1 MTCNKNALRLVPLT
15 VLLGLL
21 LACGTQQSVPISDRS
36 VNVDAQPRAPVEQY
50 GQGLQ
55 IKPLQTPGVQE
66 LLAQSALA
74 EQAGDVQEATVLME
88 RAMRLQPGNP
98 EILQRMAE
106 LNQAAEHYE
115 QALNYAA
122 RSYDL
127 GPKVGELCSRNWH
140 TIALS
145 REHLEDHAGAAEAR
159 QRASNCA
166 VQPPA
171 RF

>member
-15 VLLGLL
+15 VLLALL

-55 IKPLQTPGVQE
+55 IKPLQTPGVQ
-66 LLAQSALA
+66 
-74 EQAGDVQEATVLME
+74 E

-127 GPKVGELCSRNWH
+127 GPKVGELCSRNWR

-145 REHLEDHAGAAEAR
+145 REHLDDHAGAAEAR